1 MLRRVAFDPDRPL
14 QVRRAFD
21 RYRVGDAFDA
31 SRCNVR
37 RVGQL
42 YRSGFLVH
50 SDGEAWRPVV
60 DDVRDALVQPEQAA
74 VAAAVEPEVVVEAEQ
89 APVGEDPEPSMG
101 LEFVNTGA
109 GWYNVQL
116 AGVVINDKKIKGL
129 EAAKAWATEQGY
141 C

>member
-37 RVGQL
+37 RAGQL

-60 DDVRDALVQPEQAA
+60 DDVRDALVQPEQAPE
-74 VAAAVEPEVVVEAEQ
+74 AAAVEPEVVVEAEQ
-89 APVGEDPEPSMG
+89 APVGEVPEPSMG
-101 LEFVNTGA
+101 IEFVNTGA
-109 GWYNVQL
+109 GWYNVEL

>member
-60 DDVRDALVQPEQAA
+60 DDVRDALVQPEQAPVA
-74 VAAAVEPEVVVEAEQ
+74 VVEPTPEPETVTTAEPEPVVET
-89 APVGEDPEPSMG
+89 GI
-101 LEFVNTGA
+101 EFVDTGY

>member
-60 DDVRDALVQPEQAA
+60 DDVRDALVQPEQPVA
-74 VAAAVEPEVVVEAEQ
+74 VVEPEVVVEVEQ
-89 APVGEDPEPSMG
+89 APVGQAPEQPSMG

>member
-37 RVGQL
+37 RAGQL

-60 DDVRDALVQPEQAA
+60 DDVREALVQPEVPA
-74 VAAAVEPEVVVEAEQ
+74 EPEVVVEVEQ
-89 APVGEDPEPSMG
+89 APVGEELEPSMG

>member
-50 SDGEAWRPVV
+50 SDGEAWRPVA
-60 DDVRDALVQPEQAA
+60 DDVRDVLVQPEQAP
-74 VAAAVEPEVVVEAEQ
+74 VAAVEPTPEPETVTTVEPEPVVET
-89 APVGEDPEPSMG
+89 GI
-101 LEFVNTGA
+101 EFIDTGY

>member
-37 RVGQL
+37 RVSQL

-50 SDGEAWRPVV
+50 RDGEAWRPVV
-60 DDVRDALVQPEQAA
+60 DDVRDALVQPEQAP
-74 VAAAVEPEVVVEAEQ
+74 VAAEVEPTPEPVAEVPADEPEQ
-89 APVGEDPEPSMG
+89 PSMG
-101 LEFVNTGA
+101 IEFVNTGA
-109 GWYNVQL
+109 GWYNVEL

>member
-60 DDVRDALVQPEQAA
+60 DDVRDALVQPEQAP
-74 VAAAVEPEVVVEAEQ
+74 VAAEVEPT
-89 APVGEDPEPSMG
+89 PEPVAEVPADEPEQPSMAI
-101 LEFVNTGA
+101 EFVNTGA

>member
-60 DDVRDALVQPEQAA
+60 DDVRDALVQPELAP
-74 VAAAVEPEVVVEAEQ
+74 VAAVEPTPDPETVTTVEPEPVVET
-89 APVGEDPEPSMG
+89 GI
-101 LEFVNTGA
+101 EFVDTGY

>member
-60 DDVRDALVQPEQAA
+60 DDVRDALVQPEQAPA
-74 VAAAVEPEVVVEAEQ
+74 VAVEPEVVVEVEQ
-89 APVGEDPEPSMG
+89 APVGEELEPSMG